1 MKHPKPKRT
10 RRVRAG
16 SSPTYLDLIRQLPCI
31 LSGRPA
37 EAAHIRYADSRF
49 GKTETGA
56 GRKPDDKWCLPL
68 APELH
73 RMNTGC
79 QHDAGDERAWWKQ
92 FGIDP
97 LEVCTRLWGKSRI
110 QMERV
115 IIMASP
121 WDPEIKAKV
130 LAILKNE
137 RRKPDAHC

>member
-1 MKHPKPKRT
+1 MPPHPKPKRE

-16 SSPTYLDLIRQLPCI
+16 SSPAYLEQIRQLPCI

-37 EAAHIRYADSRF
+37 EAAHIRYADA
-49 GKTETGA
+49 KHNKPETGA
-56 GRKPDDKWCLPL
+56 GRKPDDRWCLPL

-79 QHDAGDERAWWKQ
+79 QHDAGDERAWWAQ

-97 LEVCTRLWGKSRI
+97 LEVCTRLWGKPRI
-110 QMERV
+110 VMERV

-121 WDPEIKAKV
+121 WDSAIKAKV

-137 RRKPDAHC
+137 RRPKA